1 MNLFYRGCFT
11 HKISREISNERYIS
25 LEKGYYI
32 MHNLRSIQNNNEI
45 LKDNKL
51 VRQCD
56 RSAIKI

>member
-1 MNLFYRGCFT
+1 
-11 HKISREISNERYIS
+11 
-25 LEKGYYI
+25 

-51 VRQCD
+51 VRQYD